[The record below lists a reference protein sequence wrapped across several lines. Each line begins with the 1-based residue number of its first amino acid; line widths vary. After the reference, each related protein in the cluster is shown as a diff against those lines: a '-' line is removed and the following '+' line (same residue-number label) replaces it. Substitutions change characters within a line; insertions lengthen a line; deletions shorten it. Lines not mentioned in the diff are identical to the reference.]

1 MTQVIWIV
9 LAVLVTF
16 SVGYLGYSKYL
27 ARFLEL
33 DDENETPA
41 HKYEDGQEYVPSKKP
56 VLLGHHYSSIAGGA
70 PIVGPITAGAVWGW
84 VPALLWIAIGNP
96 LMGSVHDFVSL
107 SGSLR
112 HEGKSIGYII
122 GEYIGEGGKNMLLWF
137 AFLTIILVVAVFALV
152 VAIVFDA
159 FPQVTTASFVYI
171 ALALLLGVYLYQL
184 NGPFLPGT
192 VVFVTLV
199 FAGVY
204 AGIQYPFALFPA
216 VGDASYPA
224 GTLVLA
230 DVLNLGSG
238 QWIPGSSATAMN
250 PNRAAWVPIIMVY
263 AGIASALPVWVLLQ
277 PRDYLSS
284 FLLYAGVGGALLAV
298 IVGTIFGTAAT
309 ESGSLVIADSM
320 GAFNGFWGVEG
331 AGLAPLF
338 PLLFITIACGTISGF
353 HSLVS
358 SGTTAKQLNK
368 ETDARLIGYGG
379 MLGEGLLAAVALS
392 TLAVAGFAD
401 PAGGI
406 GAALP
411 NFATGGGIIFTSLGI
426 PQTFG
431 APFMALVLVSFLL
444 TSTDTAVRLG
454 RYMMEEIVGLRAGE
468 TASGFDVGGGIRSTL
483 GEIGRGRY
491 TNPLVQAIPAY
502 LMVISGEWL
511 TLWAL
516 FGGANQLLA
525 ALALLTATVWLAN
538 WDDNKQLYSTGV
550 PMAIMTTITILGLSW
565 LAFYSNLYQNLIQGG
580 AEGTAA
586 IASSTVQMVLAL
598 VLIGLA
604 LALVKKGYDNISTV
618 RDSGRAGAVEPGD
631 D

>member
-1 MTQVIWIV
+1 MVQVIWIV
-9 LAVLVTF
+9 LAVLLTF
-16 SVGYLGYSKYL
+16 SAGYMGYSKYL
-27 ARFLEL
+27 SRFLEL

-84 VPALLWIAIGNP
+84 VPALLWVAIGNP

-152 VAIVFDA
+152 VAIVFNA
-159 FPQVTTASFVYI
+159 FPQVTTASLIYI
-171 ALALLLGVYLYQL
+171 ALALVFGAYLYQL

-192 VVFVTLV
+192 ALFVAGV
-199 FAGVY
+199 FAAVWV
-204 AGIQYPFALFPA
+204 GIQYPMALFPY
-216 VGDASYPA
+216 VGDGAGYPA
-224 GTLVLA
+224 GTIVVAEVLG
-230 DVLNLGSG
+230 LGDG
-238 QWIPGSSATAMN
+238 GWIPGAVIDPEAVVV
-250 PNRAAWVPIIMVY
+250 PNTAAWIPVVMLY

-298 IVGTIFGTAAT
+298 VVGTLLGTAA
-309 ESGSLVIADSM
+309 EPLVVADTL
-320 GAFNGFWGVEG
+320 GAFQGFWGVEG
-331 AGLAPLF
+331 TLAPLF

-358 SGTTAKQLNK
+358 SGTTAKQLDK

-379 MLGEGLLAAVALS
+379 MLGEGLLASVALI
-392 TLAVAGFAD
+392 TLAVAGTTI
-401 PAGGI
+401 GSGI
-406 GAALP
+406 GRALP
-411 NFATGGGIIFTSLGI
+411 NFASGGGIILTSLGI
-426 PQTFG
+426 PQAYG

-454 RYMMEEIVGLRAGE
+454 RYMMEEIVGLPAGQ
-468 TASGFDVGGGIRSTL
+468 TSSGLAVGGGLRSAL
-483 GEIGRGRY
+483 AELGRGRY
-491 TNPLVQAIPAY
+491 TNPLIQAVPAY
-502 LMVISGEWL
+502 LLVISGEWL

-538 WDDNKQLYSTGV
+538 WDDSKQLYSTGV
-550 PMAIMTTITILGLSW
+550 PMAIMVTITVLGLGW
-565 LAFYSNLYQNLIQGG
+565 LALYENLYQAVLQGG
-580 AEGTAA
+580 AETTGDL
-586 IASSTVQMVLAL
+586 ISASIRIVLAL

-618 RDSGRAGAVEPGD
+618 RDRTGGRAVEPGD

>member
-1 MTQVIWIV
+1 
-9 LAVLVTF
+9 
-16 SVGYLGYSKYL
+16 
-27 ARFLEL
+27 
-33 DDENETPA
+33 
-41 HKYEDGQEYVPSKKP
+41 
-56 VLLGHHYSSIAGGA
+56 
-70 PIVGPITAGAVWGW
+70 
-84 VPALLWIAIGNP
+84 
-96 LMGSVHDFVSL
+96 
-107 SGSLR
+107 
-112 HEGKSIGYII
+112 
-122 GEYIGEGGKNMLLWF
+122 
-137 AFLTIILVVAVFALV
+137 
-152 VAIVFDA
+152 
-159 FPQVTTASFVYI
+159 
-171 ALALLLGVYLYQL
+171 
-184 NGPFLPGT
+184 
-192 VVFVTLV
+192 
-199 FAGVY
+199 
-204 AGIQYPFALFPA
+204 
-216 VGDASYPA
+216 
-224 GTLVLA
+224 
-230 DVLNLGSG
+230 
-238 QWIPGSSATAMN
+238 MN

-284 FLLYAGVGGALLAV
+284 FLLYAGVGGSLVAV

-309 ESGSLVIADSM
+309 ETGSLVIADSM

-468 TASGFDVGGGIRSTL
+468 TASGFNVGGGIRSTL

-618 RDSGRAGAVEPGD
+618 RDRGPASAVEPGD

>member
-33 DDENETPA
+33 DDDNETPA

-184 NGPFLPGT
+184 NGPFIPGT

-284 FLLYAGVGGALLAV
+284 FLLYAGVGGALVAI
-298 IVGTIFGTAAT
+298 IVGSALGTAGT
-309 ESGSLVIADSM
+309 ETGTLPIADSM

-411 NFATGGGIIFTSLGI
+411 NFATGGGIILTSLAI
-426 PQTFG
+426 PETFG

-454 RYMMEEIVGLRAGE
+454 RYMMEEIVGLEAGQ
-468 TASGFDVGGGIRSTL
+468 TASGFNVGGGIRSTL

-525 ALALLTATVWLAN
+525 ALALLTATIWLAN
-538 WDDNKQLYSTGV
+538 WDDSKQLYSTGV
-550 PMAIMTTITILGLSW
+550 PMAIMTTITILGLAW
-565 LAFYSNLYQNLIQGG
+565 LAFYSNLYQNIIQGG
-580 AEGTAA
+580 AADTAA
-586 IASSTVQMVLAL
+586 LISSGVQMVLAL

-618 RDSGRAGAVEPGD
+618 RDRGRAGAVEPGD